1 MNGSEVTEIYNPLE
15 MLTHRKN
22 ILWTWNNNSS
32 LKRDDKGPMLILSP
46 LEIDLDRNNKFFK
59 SFTFFRGMSTT
70 NAGT

>member
-46 LEIDLDRNNKFFK
+46 LEIDLDRNNKFSE